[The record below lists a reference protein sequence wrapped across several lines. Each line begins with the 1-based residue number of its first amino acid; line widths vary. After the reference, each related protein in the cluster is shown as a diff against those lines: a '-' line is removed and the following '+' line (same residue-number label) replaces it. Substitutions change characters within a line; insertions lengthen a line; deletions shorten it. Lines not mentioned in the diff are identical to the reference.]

1 MAIQVGARHDGETHA
16 DPFLGASLTDVTC
29 HPTLSRAI
37 AAMNDGTM
45 RIYDL
50 KSGKHQPSP
59 NSRYLTPSRPG
70 KIQDTIQA
78 HSSTINALRVDPTS
92 SSDIITAGDDLSI
105 KVWNLDTMTNTHEW
119 TAHRKKGEQGVL
131 ALDVSD
137 NVGVVGAVGAGREGR
152 GRLAALVSGGAD
164 GTVRLYSK
172 A

>member
-1 MAIQVGARHDGETHA
+1 M
-16 DPFLGASLTDVTC
+16 C
-29 HPTLSRAI
+29 HPTLSLAI

-50 KSGKHQPSP
+50 KSGKSYPP
-59 NSRYLTPSRPG
+59 FRSRQLTPSPG
-70 KIQDTIQA
+70 KIQETIQA
-78 HSSTINALRVDPTS
+78 HSSTVNAVRIDPTS
-92 SSDIITAGDDLSI
+92 SSDIITTGDDLSI
-105 KVWNLDTMTNTHEW
+105 KIWNLETMTNTHEW
-119 TAHRKKGEQGVL
+119 SAHRKKGEQGVL

-137 NVGVVGAVGAGREGR
+137 DVGVVAAVGAGKEGR